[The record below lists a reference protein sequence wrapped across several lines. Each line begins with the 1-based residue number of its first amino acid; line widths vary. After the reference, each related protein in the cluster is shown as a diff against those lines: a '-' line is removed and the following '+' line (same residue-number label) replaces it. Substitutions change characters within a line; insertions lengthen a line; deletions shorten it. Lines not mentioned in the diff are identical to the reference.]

1 MNDIR
6 LRAKDVV
13 KILDKAYPDAPS
25 TYLNHRNAF
34 EMLIA
39 TLLSANTADAC
50 INQITPAL
58 FAKYPDA
65 KTMANAEI
73 EDLIEL
79 IRQCG
84 TYNKK
89 SVFIRDS
96 AKILEERYSGQ
107 VPKTMDELVE
117 LPGVS
122 RKTANV
128 VLSVVFG
135 INEGVVVDTHVMRV
149 SQRLELTKEKKN
161 RTRTEKGLMDVLPR
175 DQWYEYARLIG
186 AHGRRACSARKP
198 KCEECAVNEI
208 CPTVGQWG

>member
-161 RTRTEKGLMDVLPR
+161 RTRAEKDLMDVLPR

>member
-1 MNDIR
+1 MNDNKERARSIIR
-6 LRAKDVV
+6 T
-13 KILDKAYPDAPS
+13 LDKAYPDAPA
-25 TYLNHRNAF
+25 TYLIHNNAF

-58 FAKYPDA
+58 FEKYPNA
-65 KTMANAEI
+65 KAMASAEI

-96 AKILEERYSGQ
+96 ARILDERYSGE
-107 VPKTMDELVE
+107 VPKTMEELIE
-117 LPGVS
+117 LPGIS

-149 SQRLELTKEKKN
+149 TQRLELTREKKN
-161 RTRTEKGLMDVLPR
+161 RSRAEKDLMETLPR
-175 DQWYEYARLIG
+175 NQWYEYARLIG
-186 AHGRRACSARKP
+186 AHGRRTCSARKP
-198 KCEECAVNEI
+198 KCEECAINEL
-208 CPTVGQWG
+208 CPTAGQWG

>member
-1 MNDIR
+1 MDDNKM
-6 LRAKDVV
+6 RAKNVV
-13 KILDKAYPDAPS
+13 KILDKTYPDAPA
-25 TYLNHRNAF
+25 TYLMHSNPF

-39 TLLSANTADAC
+39 TILSANTADAC
-50 INQITPAL
+50 INQITPAI
-58 FAKYPDA
+58 FTKYPDA
-65 KTMANAEI
+65 KAMANAEV

-89 SVFIRDS
+89 SVYIRD
-96 AKILEERYSGQ
+96 AARILYERHSGK
-107 VPKTMDELVE
+107 VPKTMEGLIE

-135 INEGVVVDTHVMRV
+135 INEGIVVDTHVMRV

-161 RTRTEKGLMDVLPR
+161 RTRAEKDLMEVLPR
-175 DQWYEYARLIG
+175 NQWYEYARLIG
-186 AHGRRACSARKP
+186 AHGRRTCSARRP
-198 KCEECAVNEI
+198 SCRECSINEL
-208 CPTVGQWG
+208 CPTAGQWG

>member
-1 MNDIR
+1 MNDIKM
-6 LRAKDVV
+6 RAKNVV

-50 INQITPAL
+50 INQITPGL

-89 SVFIRDS
+89 SVFIRNT
-96 AKILEERYSGQ
+96 ARILEERYSGK

-161 RTRTEKGLMDVLPR
+161 RTRAEKDLMDVLPR

-198 KCEECAVNEI
+198 QCEECAVNKI

>member
-1 MNDIR
+1 MNDNKK
-6 LRAKDVV
+6 RAKSVV
-13 KILDKAYPDAPS
+13 KKLDKAYPDAPP

-50 INQITPAL
+50 INQITPGL
-58 FAKYPDA
+58 FAKYTDA
-65 KTMANAEI
+65 KAMANAEI

-96 AKILEERYSGQ
+96 ARILEEQYSGK

-149 SQRLELTKEKKN
+149 SQRLALTRERKN
-161 RTRTEKGLMDVLPR
+161 RTRAEKDLMDVLPR

-186 AHGRRACSARKP
+186 AHGRRTCSAR
-198 KCEECAVNEI
+198 
-208 CPTVGQWG
+208 

>member
-1 MNDIR
+1 MNDNR
-6 LRAKDVV
+6 RRAKSVI
-13 KILDKAYPDAPS
+13 KKLDKAYPDAPP
-25 TYLNHRNAF
+25 TYLNYRNAF

-50 INQITPAL
+50 INQITPGL

-96 AKILEERYSGQ
+96 ARILEEKHSGK

-161 RTRTEKGLMDVLPR
+161 RTRAEKDLMDVLPR
-175 DQWYEYARLIG
+175 NQWYEYARLIG

-198 KCEECAVNEI
+198 KCEECAVNKI

>member
-1 MNDIR
+1 
-6 LRAKDVV
+6 
-13 KILDKAYPDAPS
+13 
-25 TYLNHRNAF
+25 
-34 EMLIA
+34 
-39 TLLSANTADAC
+39 
-50 INQITPAL
+50 L

-73 EDLIEL
+73 ENLIEL

-96 AKILEERYSGQ
+96 AKILEEQYSGQ

-149 SQRLELTKEKKN
+149 SQRLALTREKKN
-161 RTRTEKGLMDVLPR
+161 RTRAEKDLMDVLPR

-186 AHGRRACSARKP
+186 AHGRRTCSARKP
-198 KCEECAVNEI
+198 KCEGCAVNTI
-208 CPTVGQWG
+208 CPTAGQWG

>member
-1 MNDIR
+1 MNDNKK
-6 LRAKDVV
+6 RAK
-13 KILDKAYPDAPS
+13 KIIGSLDKAYPDAPA

-65 KTMANAEI
+65 KTMASAEI
-73 EDLIEL
+73 EVLIEL

-96 AKILEERYSGQ
+96 ARIIAESHSGE
-107 VPKTMDELVE
+107 VPKTMEELVE

-161 RTRTEKGLMDVLPR
+161 RTRAEKNLMETLPR
-175 DQWYEYARLIG
+175 DQWYEYGRLIG
-186 AHGRRACSARKP
+186 AHGRRTCSARKP
-198 KCEECAVNEI
+198 KCEECAINEL
-208 CPTVGQWG
+208 CPTAGQWG

>member
-1 MNDIR
+1 MNDNKK
-6 LRAKDVV
+6 RAKSVI
-13 KILDKAYPDAPS
+13 KKLDKAYRDAPP

-50 INQITPAL
+50 INQITPGL

-65 KTMANAEI
+65 NAMANAEI

-96 AKILEERYSGQ
+96 ARILEARYSGK
-107 VPKTMDELVE
+107 VPKTMDELVV

-149 SQRLELTKEKKN
+149 SQRLALTKEKKN
-161 RTRTEKGLMDVLPR
+161 RTRAEKDLMDVLPR
-175 DQWYEYARLIG
+175 DQWYEYTRLIG
-186 AHGRRACSARKP
+186 AHGRRTCSARKP
-198 KCEECAVNEI
+198 KCEGCAVNRV
-208 CPTVGQWG
+208 CPTAGQWG

>member
-1 MNDIR
+1 MNDIKM
-6 LRAKDVV
+6 RAKDVV

-50 INQITPAL
+50 INQITPGL

-65 KTMANAEI
+65 KSMANAEI

-96 AKILEERYSGQ
+96 AKILEERYSGK

-135 INEGVVVDTHVMRV
+135 INEGIVVDTHVMRV
-149 SQRLELTKEKKN
+149 SQRLELTKEMKN
-161 RTRTEKGLMDVLPR
+161 RARAEKDLMEILPR
-175 DQWYEYARLIG
+175 EQWYEYARLIG
-186 AHGRRACSARKP
+186 AHGRRTCYARKP
-198 KCEECAVNEI
+198 KCKDCEVNKI

>member
-1 MNDIR
+1 
-6 LRAKDVV
+6 
-13 KILDKAYPDAPS
+13 
-25 TYLNHRNAF
+25 
-34 EMLIA
+34 
-39 TLLSANTADAC
+39 
-50 INQITPAL
+50 
-58 FAKYPDA
+58 
-65 KTMANAEI
+65 
-73 EDLIEL
+73 
-79 IRQCG
+79 
-84 TYNKK
+84 
-89 SVFIRDS
+89 
-96 AKILEERYSGQ
+96 
-107 VPKTMDELVE
+107 MDELVE

>member
-1 MNDIR
+1 MNNDR
-6 LRAKDVV
+6 MRAKNV
-13 KILDKAYPDAPS
+13 IRTLNKAYPDAPA
-25 TYLNHRNAF
+25 TYLKRSNAF

-50 INQITPAL
+50 INQITPGL

-65 KTMANAEI
+65 KTMASAEI

-96 AKILEERYSGQ
+96 ARILDEKHSGKVPRTMEE
-107 VPKTMDELVE
+107 LIE

-149 SQRLELTKEKKN
+149 TQRLEFTKEEKN
-161 RTRTEKGLMDVLPR
+161 RKRAEKDLMGLLER
-175 DQWYEYARLIG
+175 GQWYEYARLIG
-186 AHGRRACSARKP
+186 AHGRRTCSARKP
-198 KCEECAVNEI
+198 KCEDCAVNEL
-208 CPTVGQWG
+208 CPTAGQWA

>member
-1 MNDIR
+1 MNDIKM
-6 LRAKDVV
+6 RAKDVV

-50 INQITPAL
+50 INQITPGL
-58 FAKYPDA
+58 FAMYPDA

-96 AKILEERYSGQ
+96 ARIIDERFSGKI
-107 VPKTMDELVE
+107 PKTMDELVE

-161 RTRTEKGLMDVLPR
+161 RTRAEKDLMDVLPR
-175 DQWYEYARLIG
+175 NQWYEYARLIG
-186 AHGRRACSARKP
+186 AHGKRACSARKP
-198 KCEECAVNEI
+198 KCEECAVNKI
-208 CPTVGQWG
+208 CPTIGQWG

>member
-1 MNDIR
+1 LADNRRIS
-6 LRAKDVV
+6 LRV
-13 KILDKAYPDAPS
+13 IQTLDKAYPDAPA
-25 TYLNHRNAF
+25 TYLKHRNAF

-65 KTMANAEI
+65 KAMASAEI
-73 EDLIEL
+73 VHLIEL

-96 AKILEERYSGQ
+96 ARILDERYSGK
-107 VPKTMDELVE
+107 VPMKMDELIE

-149 SQRLELTKEKKN
+149 TQRLELTKEKKN
-161 RTRTEKGLMDVLPR
+161 RTRAEKDLMEILPR
-175 DQWYEYARLIG
+175 ERWYEYARLIG
-186 AHGRRACSARKP
+186 AHGRRTCSARKP
-198 KCEECAVNEI
+198 KCEECTVNKI
-208 CPTVGQWG
+208 CPTAGQWR

>member
-1 MNDIR
+1 M
-6 LRAKDVV
+6 
-13 KILDKAYPDAPS
+13 S
-25 TYLNHRNAF
+25 
-34 EMLIA
+34 
-39 TLLSANTADAC
+39 
-50 INQITPAL
+50 
-58 FAKYPDA
+58 
-65 KTMANAEI
+65 NAEI

-96 AKILEERYSGQ
+96 AKILEERYSGK

-135 INEGVVVDTHVMRV
+135 INEGIVVDTHVMRV
-149 SQRLELTKEKKN
+149 SQRLELTKEMKN
-161 RTRTEKGLMDVLPR
+161 RVRAEKNLMEILPQE
-175 DQWYEYARLIG
+175 QWYEYARLIG
-186 AHGRRACSARKP
+186 AHGRRICNARKP
-198 KCEECAVNEI
+198 KCRDCAVNRI

>member
-1 MNDIR
+1 MDDSKKRARKIIR
-6 LRAKDVV
+6 
-13 KILDKAYPDAPS
+13 ILDKSYPDAPA

-39 TLLSANTADAC
+39 TILSANTADAC

-58 FAKYPDA
+58 FSKYPDA

-89 SVFIRDS
+89 SEFIRDS
-96 AKILEERYSGQ
+96 ARIIAERHSGE
-107 VPKTMDELVE
+107 VPKTMEELIE
-117 LPGVS
+117 FPGVS

-128 VLSVVFG
+128 VLAVVFG

-161 RTRTEKGLMDVLPR
+161 RTRAEKDLMETLPR
-175 DQWYEYARLIG
+175 NQWYEYARLIG
-186 AHGRRACSARKP
+186 AHGRRTCSSRKP
-198 KCEECAVNEI
+198 RCEGCSINAL
-208 CPTVGQWG
+208 CPTAGQWG

>member
-1 MNDIR
+1 MRALNVIR
-6 LRAKDVV
+6 N
-13 KILDKAYPDAPS
+13 LDKAYPDAPA
-25 TYLNHRNAF
+25 TYLKHSNAF

-50 INQITPAL
+50 INQITPGL
-58 FAKYPDA
+58 FVKYPNA
-65 KTMANAEI
+65 KTMASAEI

-96 AKILEERYSGQ
+96 ARILDEKHSGK
-107 VPKTMDELVE
+107 VPRTMDELIE

-149 SQRLELTKEKKN
+149 TQRLELTKEKKN
-161 RTRTEKGLMDVLPR
+161 RTKAEKDLMGILER
-175 DQWYEYARLIG
+175 DRWYEYARLIG
-186 AHGRRACSARKP
+186 AHGRRTCSARKP
-198 KCEECAVNEI
+198 KCEECAI
-208 CPTVGQWG
+208 SKLCPTAGQWK

>member
-1 MNDIR
+1 MNDNKK
-6 LRAKDVV
+6 RAKSVV
-13 KILDKAYPDAPS
+13 KKLDKAYPDAPP

-50 INQITPAL
+50 INQITPGL

-65 KTMANAEI
+65 KAMANAEI

-96 AKILEERYSGQ
+96 ARILEEQYSGK

-149 SQRLELTKEKKN
+149 SQRLALTRERKN
-161 RTRTEKGLMDVLPR
+161 RTRAEKDLMDVLPR

-186 AHGRRACSARKP
+186 AHGRRTCSARKP
-198 KCEECAVNEI
+198 KCEGCAVNTI
-208 CPTVGQWG
+208 CPTAGQWG